1 MLDLLE
7 SGCKLDAMRLYKDHT
22 GKSLMESKVFIEKL
36 ISDFQILE
44 KANSQ
49 SGCAGVI
56 LVFVVLGFI
65 LQFML

>member
-49 SGCAGVI
+49 SGCAGVN

-65 LQFML
+65 LQSML